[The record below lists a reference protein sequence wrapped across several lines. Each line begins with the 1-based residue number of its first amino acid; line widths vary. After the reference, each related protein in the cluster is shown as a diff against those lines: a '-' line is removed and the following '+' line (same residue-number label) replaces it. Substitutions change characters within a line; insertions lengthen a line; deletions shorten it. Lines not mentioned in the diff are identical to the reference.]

1 MTIIESNR
9 SSEEQFDLFCT
20 ADGFEGVLNH
30 FNRLCGQLSINNT
43 PTKHPWNIYKE
54 LKTQLRSYWKAAA
67 LFEKLDKRVQCSQYL
82 HQTICNGV
90 NAVVVG
96 CGPCGLRCA
105 IELALL
111 GARVVVLEKRTTFSR
126 NNVLHLWPYL
136 IEDLRALGAKT
147 FFGKF
152 CAGSI
157 DHISIRTMQCILLK
171 TALLFGVQ
179 VFPGVTYQDL
189 VEPTSDPSIA
199 SNTTT
204 SANRVFI
211 EQTDLDTIGSPL
223 TVANGQC
230 VNGIHP
236 PNGTHHVNLSKRKPA
251 EIGVHGKM
259 PNKAN
264 SVNSDVPLT
273 VGWRMQLTPEIAV
286 LKNYEIDVLIGAD
299 GKRSCLEFPSK
310 ELRCRLAIAITANF
324 INYHTQAE
332 AEVEEISG
340 VASIFNQQFFARLAS
355 DTGVDLENIVYYKDE
370 THYFVMTAKKHS
382 LLAKGVL
389 KQDREDS
396 QSLLNSE
403 NIDHLA
409 LQAYARETANYVT
422 NGQLPRLDFALNSHG
437 QPDVDA
443 FDFTRMFAAEYSCRI
458 QEQKQHLLIQCLVGD
473 GLFEP
478 FWPTGSGCAL
488 GFLSAMDAAWAVSR
502 LSCGLAPLQVIAQR
516 ESVYQRLS
524 QTTAQNMPSNFV
536 DYTLDPRT
544 RYTRCNLNLFHAHQ
558 VRHLY
563 ITDRD
568 KTSRSKSVQGS
579 KKDVVD
585 AVNGFTSNFLKETIL
600 SARTRYATC
609 ATLAPSDLGLLRWFQ
624 FRLSFYAVCGILDM
638 PIDLSSAIWDSGIH
652 LQCLIHLYR
661 PELIPELD
669 HLIQQD
675 RDVDLRALFR
685 RRTSSGMQPQPNL
698 IRACGLLMEH
708 FDVVFKAKH
717 DPSATTYPKQNT
729 DWAVYLMQVYQALR
743 NLKSVEPKLTAAT
756 SRRESTRS
764 AHLDLPNGHNPKH
777 KVLNRQPTATHA
789 RPVHKHGGN
798 RNNNYIIEQ
807 HNIGKGK
814 AHVSTFGKRVFR
826 EDPNRA
832 VEKGLLSKRRT
843 ELIATLQSPVSTKRR
858 TPVSQQPVTATQPL
872 SLPVPSIV
880 SSTKRHSPVS
890 IAYPNQ
896 SNGPRAWSST
906 RNEARL
912 SAKHSPLTR
921 SQSTHDANPSTIRP
935 INVPE
940 SVARLF
946 APRKGSA
953 HCYVCHKQLY
963 LVERQTA
970 FGLYFHRRC
979 FRCATCGTML
989 QPEKAI
995 RLPGD
1000 SSDTFDKFYC
1010 LAHSPNPIAMSK
1022 QPPSGSSGVS
1032 LVDRLRAGQFPFRN
1046 PGSQSAHFSL
1056 TQTGFVTNKQY
1067 SDQPFTGLPSK
1078 LTQPPTAPGSY
1089 KSALLTGVQDEG
1101 ETVMGVAGVRAAVR
1115 SCRLAPPGS
1124 SSSSPVR
1131 KPASKSNSHL
1141 PLVRDQ
1147 SAHLGIRDDHAPGP
1161 NCYLAG
1167 HLGLPEVERRANWDL
1182 NTMVPIQDTSIPDL
1196 LEHMR
1201 LNRAHISTAEDYFAS
1216 SESGTS
1222 QTDEHCEDILP
1233 DKLKY
1238 ARSKRFRDRKPYT
1251 NLSKSAPG
1259 KKNELSTTESIEDDS
1274 SSSMSSTVNR
1284 FHGSSSKFLSPIHN
1298 TKLEAKK
1305 RFCMEPPKPLT
1316 IDPKQFI
1323 GSKNRERTIT
1333 HTLLDCSEH
1342 LAIIHDTDVCHAS
1355 VCSVLCS
1362 LDSPAASL
1370 CCESVDDSVQL
1381 PSSSYAPTHMSRRM
1395 QSVDRWSPS
1404 SGYSTVTTDAK
1415 TMHPALSSSVLPP
1428 SCSAP
1433 FALLDEFRDI
1443 DSTSTLTERSS
1454 CERAPGLEDNQQHV
1468 RCPLQSERPS
1478 PQIVIDHASAASRR
1492 PCFPFVD
1499 KEYDN
1504 LFDTDSE
1511 QRGDS
1516 RLNLEHICIPFIASQ
1531 THQGA
1536 SYQELVE
1543 NIQPRHTNPDVVS
1556 SYPSPIGS
1564 LVRHRSLQPILLI
1577 PLDKE
1582 LSDLQNSVIQLDGPT
1597 THKRHNTVACFC
1609 LDTSQPLIP
1618 SSSGPGKGRS
1628 VLKKHRS
1635 NTVNVDFPLH
1645 HSGVSPIQR
1654 IVSDSSVE
1662 VARRQC
1668 LLSEGVTATRLVQS
1682 APLLCSSNPDRWAKA
1697 SPLNPE
1703 CERNVILPLPRSHSE
1718 PIGLDRTTRFVS
1730 DFLAVSTAR

>member
-1 MTIIESNR
+1 
-9 SSEEQFDLFCT
+9 
-20 ADGFEGVLNH
+20 
-30 FNRLCGQLSINNT
+30 
-43 PTKHPWNIYKE
+43 
-54 LKTQLRSYWKAAA
+54 
-67 LFEKLDKRVQCSQYL
+67 
-82 HQTICNGV
+82 
-90 NAVVVG
+90 
-96 CGPCGLRCA
+96 
-105 IELALL
+105 
-111 GARVVVLEKRTTFSR
+111 
-126 NNVLHLWPYL
+126 
-136 IEDLRALGAKT
+136 
-147 FFGKF
+147 
-152 CAGSI
+152 
-157 DHISIRTMQCILLK
+157 
-171 TALLFGVQ
+171 
-179 VFPGVTYQDL
+179 
-189 VEPTSDPSIA
+189 
-199 SNTTT
+199 
-204 SANRVFI
+204 
-211 EQTDLDTIGSPL
+211 
-223 TVANGQC
+223 
-230 VNGIHP
+230 
-236 PNGTHHVNLSKRKPA
+236 
-251 EIGVHGKM
+251 
-259 PNKAN
+259 
-264 SVNSDVPLT
+264 
-273 VGWRMQLTPEIAV
+273 
-286 LKNYEIDVLIGAD
+286 
-299 GKRSCLEFPSK
+299 FPSK

-340 VASIFNQQFFARLAS
+340 VASIFNQQFFARLAA
-355 DTGVDLENIVYYKDE
+355 DTGVDLENI
-370 THYFVMTAKKHS
+370 
-382 LLAKGVL
+382 
-389 KQDREDS
+389 DREDS

-458 QEQKQHLLIQCLVGD
+458 QEQKQHLLMQCLVGD
-473 GLFEP
+473 GLFEVRVCLEFPSKELRCRLAIAITANFINYHTQAEAEVEEISGVASIFNQQFFARLAADTGVDLENIVYYKDETHYFVMTAKKHSLLAKGVLKQP

-579 KKDVVD
+579 KKDVID
-585 AVNGFTSNFLKETIL
+585 AINGFPSNFLKETIL
-600 SARTRYATC
+600 SARTRC
-609 ATLAPSDLGLLRWFQ
+609 AIGTTLTPSDLGLLRWFQ

-638 PIDLSSAIWDSGIH
+638 PIDLSAAVWDSGIH

-675 RDVDLRALFR
+675 RDVDLRSLFR

-729 DWAVYLMQVYQALR
+729 DWTVYLVQVYHALR

-756 SRRESTRS
+756 TRREATRS
-764 AHLDLPNGHNPKH
+764 AHVELSNGHIPKH
-777 KVLNRQPTATHA
+777 KVLNRQPASHA
-789 RPVHKHGGN
+789 RSFHKHGGN
-798 RNNNYIIEQ
+798 RNNNYINDQ
-807 HNIGKGK
+807 HEIGKGK
-814 AHVSTFGKRVFR
+814 AHVSTFGKRALR

-843 ELIATLQSPVSTKRR
+843 ELIATLQVPVSTKRR
-858 TPVSQQPVTATQPL
+858 TPASQQPVTATQPL
-872 SLPVPSIV
+872 SSPVPSII

-890 IAYPNQ
+890 TGYSNQ

-906 RNEARL
+906 RIEARL
-912 SAKHSPLTR
+912 SAKHNPLSR
-921 SQSTHDANPSTIRP
+921 SQSTHDANPSVIRP

-940 SVARLF
+940 SVACLF

-963 LVERQTA
+963 LAERQTA

-989 QPEKAI
+989 QPEKAT
-995 RLPGD
+995 RLPRE

-1010 LAHSPNPIAMSK
+1010 LAHSPNSITGSTMVSK
-1022 QPPSGSSGVS
+1022 QPSGGSSGAS

-1046 PGSQSAHFSL
+1046 PGSQSVRLSQ
-1056 TQTGFVTNKQY
+1056 TQTSLVTSTQY
-1067 SDQPFTGLPSK
+1067 SDHPVTRLPSK
-1078 LTQPPTAPGSY
+1078 LNQPPTAPGSY

-1131 KPASKSNSHL
+1131 KPVSKSNQHL

-1201 LNRAHISTAEDYFAS
+1201 SNRAHISTAEDYFAS

-1238 ARSKRFRDRKPYT
+1238 ARSKRFRDRKPHT
-1251 NLSKSAPG
+1251 SLSKSAPG
-1259 KKNELSTTESIEDDS
+1259 KKNELSTTESVEDDS
-1274 SSSMSSTVNR
+1274 SSSISSAVNR

-1342 LAIIHDTDVCHAS
+1342 LAAIHDADVCHAS
-1355 VCSVLCS
+1355 VHSVSCS
-1362 LDSPAASL
+1362 LECPATSL
-1370 CCESVDDSVQL
+1370 FYESVDDSVQMS
-1381 PSSSYAPTHMSRRM
+1381 SSSYTPTHISRRM
-1395 QSVDRWSPS
+1395 GSVDRWSSS
-1404 SGYSTVTTDAK
+1404 SGCSTVTTDAK
-1415 TMHPALSSSVLPP
+1415 TVHPALSPGVLLP
-1428 SCSAP
+1428 SYSAP

-1454 CERAPGLEDNQQHV
+1454 CERAPGLEDNQQHL
-1468 RCPLQSERPS
+1468 RRPPQSERPN
-1478 PQIVIDHASAASRR
+1478 PQIVTDHTSAVSLRS
-1492 PCFPFVD
+1492 CFPFVD

-1504 LFDTDSE
+1504 LCDTDSE
-1511 QRGDS
+1511 QRGGSLLDP
-1516 RLNLEHICIPFIASQ
+1516 EHIGTPFIANQS
-1531 THQGA
+1531 HQGA
-1536 SYQELVE
+1536 SCQALVE
-1543 NIQPRHTNPDVVS
+1543 NIQPRHKNADVAS
-1556 SYPSPIGS
+1556 SYPFLIGS
-1564 LVRHRSLQPILLI
+1564 LVRHRSLQPILLTQ
-1577 PLDKE
+1577 LDKE
-1582 LSDLQNSVIQLDGPT
+1582 LYDLQNSVLRLDDPT
-1597 THKRHNTVACFC
+1597 IYKRHNTVACFR

-1618 SSSGPGKGRS
+1618 SSSGPDTRRS
-1628 VLKKHRS
+1628 VLKKRRS

-1645 HSGVSPIQR
+1645 HAGISPTQR

-1662 VARRQC
+1662 VARRQY
-1668 LLSEGVTATRLVQS
+1668 LLSEAVTATRLVRS
-1682 APLLCSSNPDRWAKA
+1682 ATLLCSSNPDRWAKA
-1697 SPLNPE
+1697 SPRNPE

-1730 DFLAVSTAR
+1730 DFLAISTAS

>member
-1 MTIIESNR
+1 MTIVESNR

-43 PTKHPWNIYKE
+43 PNKHPWNIYKE
-54 LKTQLRSYWKAAA
+54 LRTQLRSYWKAAA

-189 VEPTSDPSIA
+189 LQPTSDPSVE
-199 SNTTT
+199 SNMTT
-204 SANRVFI
+204 SITRVFI
-211 EQTDLDTIGSPL
+211 EQTGLDTVGSPL
-223 TVANGQC
+223 TVVNGQC
-230 VNGIHP
+230 VNGIHS
-236 PNGTHHVNLSKRKPA
+236 PNGTHHVTLSKRKPA
-251 EIGVHGKM
+251 EIGVHGKV
-259 PNKAN
+259 PNKTN
-264 SVNSDVPLT
+264 SVGSDVPLT
-273 VGWRMQLTPEIAV
+273 IGWRMQLTPEIAV

-324 INYHTQAE
+324 VNYHTQAE

-396 QSLLNSE
+396 QSLLNAD

-422 NGQLPRLDFALNSHG
+422 NGRLPRLDFALNSHG

-458 QEQKQHLLIQCLVGD
+458 QEQKQHLLMQCLVGD

-579 KKDVVD
+579 KKDVFD
-585 AVNGFTSNFLKETIL
+585 TVNGFTSNFLKETIL
-600 SARTRYATC
+600 SARTRYTTC
-609 ATLAPSDLGLLRWFQ
+609 TTPAPSDLGLLRWFQ

-638 PIDLSSAIWDSGIH
+638 PIDLSAAVWDAGIH

-669 HLIQQD
+669 HLIQQG
-675 RDVDLRALFR
+675 RDVDLCALFR

-698 IRACGLLMEH
+698 IRACGILMEH
-708 FDVVFKAKH
+708 FDVMFKAKH

-729 DWAVYLMQVYQALR
+729 DWAAYLTQVYQALR
-743 NLKSVEPKLTAAT
+743 NLKFVEPKLTAAT

-764 AHLDLPNGHNPKH
+764 AHPELSNGHNPKH
-777 KVLNRQPTATHA
+777 KVLNRQPVAHA
-789 RPVHKHGGN
+789 RSAHKHGGN
-798 RNNNYIIEQ
+798 RNNSYVIEQ
-807 HNIGKGK
+807 RDLAKGK
-814 AHVSTFGKRVFR
+814 AHMTTFGKRAFR

-843 ELIATLQSPVSTKRR
+843 ELIATLDNRCICARDLRNLCHWFKLMCRQSPVSIKRR
-858 TPVSQQPVTATQPL
+858 TPAVQQSVISTQSPP
-872 SLPVPSIV
+872 LPVSPIV
-880 SSTKRHSPVS
+880 SSTKKHSPVPIVYS
-890 IAYPNQ
+890 NQ
-896 SNGPRAWSST
+896 SNSPRAWSST
-906 RNEARL
+906 RSEARL
-912 SAKHSPLTR
+912 FANHNPLTR
-921 SQSTHDANPSTIRP
+921 SQSTHGANPSAIR
-935 INVPE
+935 ITE
-940 SVARLF
+940 SFEVCSGYRTAATTLVLNLTVHFLF
-946 APRKGSA
+946 A
-953 HCYVCHKQLY
+953 
-963 LVERQTA
+963 
-970 FGLYFHRRC
+970 
-979 FRCATCGTML
+979 
-989 QPEKAI
+989 
-995 RLPGD
+995 
-1000 SSDTFDKFYC
+1000 DKFYC
-1010 LAHSPNPIAMSK
+1010 LAHSPNSITGSTTVSK
-1022 QPPSGSSGVS
+1022 QPCGGSSGVS

-1046 PGSQSAHFSL
+1046 PGNQSVSFSQTH
-1056 TQTGFVTNKQY
+1056 TGLVTSTQY
-1067 SDQPFTGLPSK
+1067 SDQPITRLPSK
-1078 LTQPPTAPGSY
+1078 LNQPPTAPGSY
-1089 KSALLTGVQDEG
+1089 KSALLTGLQDEG

-1124 SSSSPVR
+1124 SSPSPVR
-1131 KPASKSNSHL
+1131 KPAPKANPHL
-1141 PLVRDQ
+1141 PLVRDP

-1201 LNRAHISTAEDYFAS
+1201 S

-1222 QTDEHCEDILP
+1222 QTDEHHEDILL
-1233 DKLKY
+1233 DKFKY
-1238 ARSKRFRDRKPYT
+1238 ARSKRFRDRKPHT

-1259 KKNELSTTESIEDDS
+1259 KKNEPSTTESVEDDS
-1274 SSSMSSTVNR
+1274 SSSISSAVNR

-1342 LAIIHDTDVCHAS
+1342 LTAIHDTDVCHAYVAS
-1355 VCSVLCS
+1355 VSCYLEC
-1362 LDSPAASL
+1362 PPTSL
-1370 CCESVDDSVQL
+1370 CCESVDDSFQT
-1381 PSSSYAPTHMSRRM
+1381 STSSYAPTAMPRRM
-1395 QSVDRWSPS
+1395 RSVDRLS
-1404 SGYSTVTTDAK
+1404 SSSRCSTVTTDANIV
-1415 TMHPALSSSVLPP
+1415 HPALSSGVLLP
-1428 SCSAP
+1428 SYSAP

-1454 CERAPGLEDNQQHV
+1454 CERAPRLEENQQIV
-1468 RCPLQSERPS
+1468 RSPLRSERPN
-1478 PQIVIDHASAASRR
+1478 PQIVTDYASAVSLRS
-1492 PCFPFVD
+1492 CFLFAD
-1499 KEYDN
+1499 REYDN
-1504 LFDTDSE
+1504 LCYTDSE

-1516 RLNLEHICIPFIASQ
+1516 LLNSGHIRTPSIANQ
-1531 THQGA
+1531 AQQGA
-1536 SYQELVE
+1536 SCQDLVE
-1543 NIQPRHTNPDVVS
+1543 NNQPRHENTEVAL
-1556 SYPSPIGS
+1556 SYPSLTGS
-1564 LVRHRSLQPILLI
+1564 VVCQHSLQPIPLTL
-1577 PLDKE
+1577 LDKE
-1582 LSDLQNSVIQLDGPT
+1582 LCDLQNRVLRLDDPT
-1597 THKRHNTVACFC
+1597 TYKRHHTVTCFR
-1609 LDTSQPLIP
+1609 LDTPRSLIP
-1618 SSSGPGKGRS
+1618 SSSGPGTGHF
-1628 VLKKHRS
+1628 VLKKRRS
-1635 NTVNVDFPLH
+1635 NTVNVYFPPH
-1645 HSGVSPIQR
+1645 HPGVSPNQR
-1654 IVSDSSVE
+1654 IVSDSSLG

-1668 LLSEGVTATRLVQS
+1668 PLSETIITTRTVQS
-1682 APLLCSSNPDRWAKA
+1682 VPLRCTSNPDRWAKA
-1697 SPLNPE
+1697 SPRNPE
-1703 CERNVILPLPRSHSE
+1703 CERNMILPLPRSYSE
-1718 PIGLDRTTRFVS
+1718 PIGLDRTTQFVS
-1730 DFLAVSTAR
+1730 NFFDISTTG